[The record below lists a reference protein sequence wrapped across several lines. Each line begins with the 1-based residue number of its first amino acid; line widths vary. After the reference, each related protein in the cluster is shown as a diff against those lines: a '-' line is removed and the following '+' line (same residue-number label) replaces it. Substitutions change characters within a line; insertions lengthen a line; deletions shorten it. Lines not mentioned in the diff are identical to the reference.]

1 MEIINEELARQG
13 WNMGHMSDYKPGSA
27 TEEYRSYVNEA
38 EKLAEECKKK
48 TDPMYH
54 AKIDRLLEVYRE
66 KIAECINARN
76 KIDTMCP
83 SVLVSGAGNFPVRKK
98 QRQIAAWERNDEA
111 FKEAEKLLDKMRSTG
126 HGGISADDPD
136 AVEKLK
142 KKLAE
147 REEMQ
152 EKMKYANVVARRM
165 AERRLLNCSIRK
177 EEKPYPAYALSNNN
191 AEIRRLKKRIEELE
205 NRPHFEGWEFSGG
218 AVEVDEAD
226 NRVRIRHDEKPA
238 QEIIDALK
246 SNGFRWSPFHKAWQ
260 RQLTR
265 DAMRA
270 AKKLFGGEA
279 A

>member
-83 SVLVSGAGNFPVRKK
+83 SVLVVGAGNFPGRKK

-111 FKEAEKLLDKMRSTG
+111 FQAAEKLLDKMSSTG

-152 EKMKYANVVARRM
+152 EKMKYANVVARRK
-165 AERRLLNCSIRK
+165 K
-177 EEKPYPAYALSNNN
+177 EEKPYPAYALSNNS

-205 NRPHFEGWEFSGG
+205 NKPHYEGWKFNGG
-218 AVEVDEAD
+218 VVEIDEAE
-226 NRVRIRHDEKPA
+226 NRLRIRHDEKPA
-238 QEIIDALK
+238 QEVLDNLK
-246 SNGFRWSPFHKAWQ
+246 LNGFRWSPRNGAWQ
-260 RQLTR
+260 RQITPA
-265 DAMRA
+265 AMRA
-270 AKKLFGGEA
+270 ARRIVGGVQA
-279 A
+279 

>member
-1 MEIINEELARQG
+1 MSVINEALARQA
-13 WNMGHMSDYKPGSA
+13 WEMNHMRDYEQGSA
-27 TEEYRSYVNEA
+27 TEEYRSYVN
-38 EKLAEECKKK
+38 KAEELAAKCKAT

-54 AKIDRLLEVYRE
+54 AKIDRLLEVYRA
-66 KIAECINARN
+66 KIAEAINYSN
-76 KIDTMCP
+76 KVDAMCP
-83 SVLVSGAGNFPVRKK
+83 SILISGAGNFPTRKK
-98 QRQIAAWERNDEA
+98 AKQNARRNAVRQMFEDC
-111 FKEAEKLLDKMRSTG
+111 EKLLDKMSGVGRA
-126 HGGISADDPD
+126 GISADDPD

-152 EKMKYANVVARRM
+152 EKMKYANVVARRK
-165 AERRLLNCSIRK
+165 K

-205 NRPHFEGWEFSGG
+205 NRPHFEGWEFPGG

>member
-27 TEEYRSYVNEA
+27 TEEYRSYVNKA

-83 SVLVSGAGNFPVRKK
+83 SVFISGAGNFPVRKK

-111 FKEAEKLLDKMRSTG
+111 FQAAEKLLDKMRSTG

-136 AVEKLK
+136 AVAKLK
-142 KKLAE
+142 AKLAA
-147 REEMQ
+147 REQ
-152 EKMKYANVVARRM
+152 QQIAMKEFNKKARKTGETPNPSWM
-165 AERRLLNCSIRK
+165 
-177 EEKPYPAYALSNNN
+177 LSNNS

-205 NRPHFEGWEFSGG
+205 NKPHFEGWSFAGG

-238 QEIIDALK
+238 QEVLDELK
-246 SNGFRWSPFHKAWQ
+246 LNGFRWSPHNGAWQ
-260 RQLTR
+260 RQITPA
-265 DAMRA
+265 AMRA
-270 AKKLFGGEA
+270 ARRIMGGVQA
-279 A
+279 